1 MGFSQPFFRLRPDT
15 GSMTYLRP
23 LVIPATAF
31 VLAAGTPSAT
41 AQPRRPVY
49 LPAPRAAT
57 SSRPASPVA
66 AGAAIPTRATPVRV
80 AKLIPLAV
88 RTAPGTA
95 AVRGGRHPVAAAPSD
110 TAATGR
116 PTPAS
121 ARGPPL

>member
-1 MGFSQPFFRLRPDT
+1 
-15 GSMTYLRP
+15 MTYLRP
-23 LVIPATAF
+23 LVIPATAV

-49 LPAPRAAT
+49 LPAKRAAI
-57 SSRPASPVA
+57 RPASPVA
-66 AGAAIPTRATPVRV
+66 VRAAIPTRASPVRA
-80 AKLIPLAV
+80 AKLLPLAV

-95 AVRGGRHPVAAAPSD
+95 AVQGARHPATAAPLD
-110 TAATGR
+110 AAATGR